1 MDAYCS
7 HKAKVAGSTPAAAT
21 IYFIYYKRLLFLH
34 SLLERVGNALSAH
47 SVIGNTTGFGSVIG
61 GSSPSVLTL
70 FFHVCNI
77 LGTTY
82 PCL

>member
-7 HKAKVAGSTPAAAT
+7 HKAKVAGSTPVAAT
-21 IYFIYYKRLLFLH
+21 IYFIYYKRLLFSH

-47 SVIGNTTGFGSVIG
+47 GVTGNTTGFGSVIG

-70 FFHVCNI
+70 VIHYNFYITFN
-77 LGTTY
+77 Y